1 MPPVLTM
8 PATQRD
14 HCFCSFNAPH
24 AMTAH
29 SNIPGVTCMQPKIME
44 ERYGRFKESALSL
57 FSSLHELATEVGET
71 HAKEAA
77 RDLVTSINEPFLF
90 VVVGEVKA
98 GKSSFINALLQDDVC
113 EVAPDP
119 CTDVIQKIVFSDE
132 PYERSVSQAL
142 REIGRP
148 APILKDIA
156 IVDTPGTNTLLI
168 HHQEVTEGFIPRA
181 DLVIFVFPS
190 INPYTKSAWEFFDF
204 VHRDWHKKIVFVLQQ
219 ADRATER
226 ELEINTRRVKELA
239 SERGVSE
246 PRIFAVSAQE
256 SRQNP
261 EAGGMEAIWRTI
273 RDTVTG
279 GRHYLLK
286 MRSLLGTA
294 NHAHELLGAE
304 LARQQEALEQDRKEQ
319 ALVLEYLALGRK
331 GSLADLEHI
340 VDRSLAAYDREA
352 AAAVSEFEEG
362 LGLFSLLSNSFKA
375 VTGRKNN
382 LKRWLEDINRR
393 FEDRFGKEM
402 EIITNRAAGELAS
415 GMGKV
420 VDGLLGQLE
429 RSANRVPSGVK
440 SRDVAA
446 ERLAVVRQVTDNVFK
461 LREKPAAAGALSP
474 EELRKLGD
482 RTVVGGFITAV
493 GAIIA
498 ASAHAVVFDVT
509 GGLVTTAGAI
519 IALNAIAFKRRS
531 AIRAFRE
538 SFEQGRDRLEE
549 ELRDRLAG
557 EVETVYLDLK
567 DAFEPLFSHV
577 AQQERRVGEM
587 SGRHAAIGQDLRAE
601 LDKLDTLE
609 ADTAKTEALAQS

>member
-1 MPPVLTM
+1 
-8 PATQRD
+8 
-14 HCFCSFNAPH
+14 
-24 AMTAH
+24 
-29 SNIPGVTCMQPKIME
+29 MQPKIME
-44 ERYGRFKESALSL
+44 ERYGRFKESALTL
-57 FSSLHELATEVGET
+57 FSTLHELAVEVGET

-119 CTDVIQKIVFSDE
+119 CTDAIQKIVYSDE
-132 PYERSVSQAL
+132 PYTREISQAL
-142 REIGRP
+142 REMGRP
-148 APILKDIA
+148 APILRDIA
-156 IVDTPGTNTLLI
+156 IVDTPGTNTLI
-168 HHQEVTEGFIPRA
+168 AHHQEVTEGFIPRA
-181 DLVIFVFPS
+181 DLVIFVFPA
-190 INPYTKSAWEFFDF
+190 INPYTKTAWEFFDF

-219 ADRATER
+219 ADRATDR
-226 ELEINTRRVKELA
+226 ELEINTRRVRELA
-239 SERGVSE
+239 GERGISE

-256 SRQNP
+256 SRVNP
-261 EAGGMEAIWRTI
+261 EAGGMEAIWRAI
-273 RDTVTG
+273 RETVTG

-286 MRSLLGTA
+286 MHSLLETA
-294 NHAHELLGAE
+294 LHAHELLGTE
-304 LARQQEALEQDRKEQ
+304 LSRQREALEQDRKEQ
-319 ALVLEYLALGRK
+319 ALVLEYLALGEK
-331 GSLADLEHI
+331 GSLADLEAI

-393 FEDRFGKEM
+393 FEERFAKEM

-429 RSANRVPSGVK
+429 RSASRVPPGVK

-446 ERLAVVRQVTDNVFK
+446 DRLAVVRQVTDNVFR
-461 LREKPAAAGALSP
+461 LREKPAATGALSP
-474 EELRKLGD
+474 DELRKLGD

-519 IALNAIAFKRRS
+519 IALNAIAFKRRG

-549 ELRDRLAG
+549 ELRERLAG
-557 EVETVYLDLK
+557 EVETVYQDLK
-567 DAFEPLFSHV
+567 EAFEPLFSHV
-577 AQQERRVGEM
+577 ATQEKRVGELG
-587 SGRHAAIGQDLRAE
+587 GRHEAIGTDLRAE
-601 LDKLDTLE
+601 LGRLDELE
-609 ADTAKTEALAQS
+609 TNDARTGTDGS